1 MIIHKKSL
9 KLAKKIL
16 FILSLSFVFIQVSPD
31 RLVLA
36 KEVEIDYGRGPADFV
51 LINHPDNLLQ
61 PQKPQKITGQLPV
74 TQELPYYETYI
85 TATAYTSRA
94 QETDSSPYIAAWG
107 DHVFWGMIA
116 SNAYPKG
123 TKIQIP
129 NYFGDKMFTV
139 LDRMNNRY
147 YHRLDLWMP
156 NLNDAKNWGARYIKI
171 KVYK

>member
-107 DHVFWGMIA
+107 DHVFW
-116 SNAYPKG
+116 
-123 TKIQIP
+123 
-129 NYFGDKMFTV
+129 V
-139 LDRMNNRY
+139 
-147 YHRLDLWMP
+147 
-156 NLNDAKNWGARYIKI
+156 
-171 KVYK
+171 